1 MADEKMKETAL
12 QAAKEAGKIL
22 KDGLG
27 RIHEISHKREI
38 DLVTEIDHLSEER
51 IIRIIRKEY
60 PDHEILAEE
69 GGKRKGS
76 SSYRWIIDPL
86 DGTTN
91 YAHGY
96 PCFCIS
102 IALEENGE
110 VTYGV
115 VYDPTREELF
125 IAEKGKGAKLNGKP
139 ISVSQTEKLTNS
151 LLCTGFPYDIREGK
165 ETNLDNFQTF
175 MMKAQAVRRDGAAAL
190 DLCYV
195 AAGRFDGYWELKL
208 SPWDV
213 AAGSLMVTEAEG
225 TVTDFEGRDFTLS
238 SPKILA
244 SNGRIHQEMVEVLKG
259 GRN

>member
-1 MADEKMKETAL
+1 MAEEKMKAIAL
-12 QAAKEAGKIL
+12 KAVKEAGKIL
-22 KDGLG
+22 MDGLG
-27 RIHEISHKREI
+27 RIHEINYKHEI
-38 DLVTEIDHLSEER
+38 DLVTEIDRLSEER
-51 IIRIIRKEY
+51 IITIIKEKY

-76 SSYRWIIDPL
+76 SIYRWIIDPL

-110 VTYGV
+110 VIYGV
-115 VYDPTREELF
+115 VYDPTRKEFF
-125 IAEKGKGAKLNGKP
+125 IGEKGKGATLNDKP
-139 ISVSQTEKLTNS
+139 IFVSHTEMLDHS

-165 ETNLDNFQTF
+165 ETNLDHFQRF
-175 MMKAQAVRRDGAAAL
+175 SMKSQAVRRDGAAAL

-195 AAGRFDGYWELKL
+195 ASGRFDGYWELKL

-213 AAGSLMVTEAEG
+213 AAGSLMVKEAG
-225 TVTDFEGRDFTLS
+225 GMVTDFEGKKFNLTS
-238 SPKILA
+238 SKILA
-244 SNGRIHQEMVEVLKG
+244 SNGRIHREMVEVL
-259 GRN
+259 RSM

>member
-1 MADEKMKETAL
+1 MADENMKETAL
-12 QAAKEAGKIL
+12 KAVHEAGKIL
-22 KDGLG
+22 MHGLG
-27 RIHEISHKREI
+27 RVHEINYKREI
-38 DLVTEIDHLSEER
+38 DLVTEIDRFSEER
-51 IIRIIRKEY
+51 IVTMIRKQY

-69 GGKRKGS
+69 GGRRKGS

-102 IALEENGE
+102 IALEEAGE
-110 VTYGV
+110 VIYGV

-125 IAEKGKGAKLNGKP
+125 ITEKGKGAKLNGKP
-139 ISVSQTEKLTNS
+139 ISVSKTEKLTNS
-151 LLCTGFPYDIREGK
+151 LLCTGFPYDIREGR
-165 ETNLDNFQTF
+165 ETNLNHFQKF
-175 MMKAQAVRRDGAAAL
+175 MMKSQAVRRDGAAAL

-213 AAGSLMVTEAEG
+213 AAGSLMVKEAGG
-225 TVTDFEGRDFTLS
+225 TVTDFEGKHFTLS

-244 SNGRIHQEMVEVLKG
+244 SNGGIHREMVEVLRG
-259 GRN
+259 M